1 MIFFSERSSFF
12 EEMTAE
18 SKPDKD
24 GILCVAIDGNVT
36 GDEVMQR
43 PFNNLFV
50 FFLFIILEYSPS
62 SCTVCEFHIH
72 IAFWDLISLSPKGHV
87 AQGNFYRQLGGNQ
100 LQCMLQEYFGS
111 T

>member
-50 FFLFIILEYSPS
+50 FFLFIILEYSHRAALFVS
-62 SCTVCEFHIH
+62 FIFILH
-72 IAFWDLISLSPKGHV
+72 
-87 AQGNFYRQLGGNQ
+87 
-100 LQCMLQEYFGS
+100 FG